1 MKRLSFN
8 EIAGLAVQA
17 GFAPKDA
24 PIIAAISMG
33 ESGGNPLAHNPTYP
47 DNSFGL
53 MQINMLDEPGYMLG
67 AERRQKYGI
76 TNEDLK
82 DPLTNLK
89 VAKDI
94 WDTQGPNAWSV
105 YKHGIYKKYLPR
117 NMSVTEVPDAVARKF
132 EEAGI
137 ADASV
142 GRSRSTSDGRKA
154 GDKLLQIAELV
165 SSDNKVMRPIG
176 TILEFS
182 PMGLAALDL

>member
-8 EIAGLAVQA
+8 EVASLAVQA
-17 GFAPKDA
+17 GFSPKDA

-33 ESGGNPLAHNPTYP
+33 ESGGNPLAHNPRYP
-47 DNSFGL
+47 DDSYGL

-76 TNEDLK
+76 TNDDLK
-82 DPLTNLK
+82 DPLTNLR

-105 YKHGIYKKYLPR
+105 YKHGIYKDYLPA
-117 NMSVTEVPDAVARKF
+117 NMSVTEIPDVVAKKF

-142 GRSRSTSDGRKA
+142 GRGRSTSDGRKA
-154 GDKLLQIAELV
+154 GDKLLQMAQLV
-165 SSDNKVMRPIG
+165 SSNDRVMRPRG
-176 TILEFS
+176 TVLEFS
-182 PMGLAALDL
+182 PMGLAALDI